1 MTAPP
6 ATTCE
11 LRQQGSLQ
19 VLTWPALDHPAQAGQ
34 PRTGPAHAR
43 PTRADQAHA
52 GQSQATQTHAGQ
64 PATRGAEVM
73 VTTRLGGVSTG
84 PYATLNLSFSVG
96 DDPGAVVE
104 NRRRVAGALGADLAD
119 FVFARQVHG
128 GQAQVVS
135 AADRGRG
142 TLGVEDAIGQAD
154 ALVTRDP
161 GTVLA
166 ILVGDCVPIVL
177 YDPVAHVLAGV
188 HAGWRGTVAGVSQA
202 ALAAMA
208 ALGSRPADVLAGIGP
223 AIAPDRYQVGD
234 DVRAG
239 IVAGLGDEAA
249 SVLQP
254 DGTGRWLLDLWS
266 ANRKMLTRAGVP
278 DTQIHVAAVPTGP
291 DQPSDRPGRPGGAG
305 RDTAGD
311 GTAGDGLFFSDRTA
325 RPCGRFALV
334 ARLTGSDPATTHP
347 TGRRS
352 T

>member
-1 MTAPP
+1 
-6 ATTCE
+6 
-11 LRQQGSLQ
+11 
-19 VLTWPALDHPAQAGQ
+19 
-34 PRTGPAHAR
+34 
-43 PTRADQAHA
+43 
-52 GQSQATQTHAGQ
+52 
-64 PATRGAEVM
+64 
-73 VTTRLGGVSTG
+73 
-84 PYATLNLSFSVG
+84 
-96 DDPGAVVE
+96 
-104 NRRRVAGALGADLAD
+104 
-119 FVFARQVHG
+119 VHG
-128 GQAQVVS
+128 GRAQVVS

-142 TLGVEDAIGQAD
+142 TLGVEDAIGPAD
-154 ALVTRDP
+154 VLVTRDP

-208 ALGSRPADVLAGIGP
+208 TLGSRPADVLAGIGP

-239 IVAGLGDEAA
+239 IVAGLGDDAA
-249 SVLQP
+249 SVLRP

-278 DTQIHVAAVPTGP
+278 ASQIHVAAVPTGP
-291 DQPSDRPGRPGGAG
+291 DQPSHRPGRPGWAG
-305 RDTAGD
+305 RDAAADDTARD
-311 GTAGDGLFFSDRTA
+311 DTARDGLFFSDRTA

-334 ARLTGSDPATTHP
+334 ARLTGGGPATTHP

-352 T
+352 A